1 MDADVDLY
9 QARSFQTGRTRT
21 SARTTLQAVEGR
33 KQGPGRT
40 QHLAAPQ
47 SHGRL
52 LAPPPPFDQRV
63 GVPLLGVPRGAG
75 GLAPGHCHLHTQH
88 PAAPKAPRE
97 ASGVKRS
104 GRRARGGRTC
114 LLSVPRGS
122 HRWNPRERESAG
134 RSQDTLGARR
144 REPRADAGA
153 DKVKLGVRRTGGE
166 HTAKRFA
173 PCKGI
178 TEGDKI

>member
-75 GLAPGHCHLHTQH
+75 
-88 PAAPKAPRE
+88 
-97 ASGVKRS
+97 
-104 GRRARGGRTC
+104 RGGWRPGIATYTP
-114 LLSVPRGS
+114 S
-122 HRWNPRERESAG
+122 
-134 RSQDTLGARR
+134 TLRPLKPHARR
-144 REPRADAGA
+144 L
-153 DKVKLGVRRTGGE
+153 V
-166 HTAKRFA
+166 
-173 PCKGI
+173 
-178 TEGDKI
+178 

>member
-52 LAPPPPFDQRV
+52 LAPPPRLTRGWESLCSAFPV
-63 GVPLLGVPRGAG
+63 G
-75 GLAPGHCHLHTQH
+75 
-88 PAAPKAPRE
+88 
-97 ASGVKRS
+97 
-104 GRRARGGRTC
+104 RGGGGWRLGIATYTPST
-114 LLSVPRGS
+114 LRPLKP
-122 HRWNPRERESAG
+122 HTG
-134 RSQDTLGARR
+134 RL
-144 REPRADAGA
+144 
-153 DKVKLGVRRTGGE
+153 V
-166 HTAKRFA
+166 
-173 PCKGI
+173 
-178 TEGDKI
+178 